1 MVLESFDLTG
11 KKGIVTGAAKGL
23 GRMEAQAL
31 HEAGAEI
38 VLIDIIDMVKETA
51 ADMASDGIAPVH
63 ALIGDLLDRE
73 DLDRVFREA
82 VELLGG
88 RLDIIVNN
96 AGTHCKG
103 PTIGY
108 RIEDWDRILSLNL
121 TAQFMMCQRAGEV
134 MVKQGYGKIIN
145 ICSAVGVTGGLHCTA
160 YSASKGG
167 INTMTKTLSNEW
179 AGNGVCVNA
188 IAPGYI
194 NTDINKA
201 SSPERRAYITSR
213 IPKGY
218 WGEPEMLKGAV
229 VFLASDASDYVT
241 GVILPVDGG
250 YLSR

>member
-1 MVLESFDLTG
+1 MVLNLFDLAGRTA
-11 KKGIVTGAAKGL
+11 IVTGACKGL
-23 GRMEAQAL
+23 GRKEAEAL
-31 HEAGAEI
+31 HEAGAAV
-38 VLIDIIDMVKETA
+38 VLVDIMEQVRDTA
-51 ADMASDGIAPVH
+51 GELAAAGGAPVY
-63 ALIGDLLDRE
+63 AIVGNLLDRD

-82 VELLGG
+82 VETLGG
-88 RLDIIVNN
+88 RLDILVNN

-108 RIEDWDRILSLNL
+108 QMKDWDRIIALNL

-134 MVKQGYGKIIN
+134 MVRQGYGKIIN

-179 AGNGVCVNA
+179 AGSGVCVNA

-201 SSPERRAYITSR
+201 SSPKRRAYISSR
-213 IPKGY
+213 IPKGC
-218 WGEPEMLKGAV
+218 WGEPEMLKGTV